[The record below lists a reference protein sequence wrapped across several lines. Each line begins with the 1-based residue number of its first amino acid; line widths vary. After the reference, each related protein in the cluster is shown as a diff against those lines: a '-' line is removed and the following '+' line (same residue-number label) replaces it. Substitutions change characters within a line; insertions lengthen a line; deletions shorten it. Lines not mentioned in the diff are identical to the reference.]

1 MIYIITPAKAVKNVA
16 SIYTILNKVGS
27 HPKYSAI
34 PAHTPAIIRL
44 EERVS
49 FFSFSMMY
57 FVLVRI
63 LYKYK
68 EYHWDNRIKSADY
81 SRKVWIPGHE
91 TTTERQGE
99 QSINVNLGDI

>member
-1 MIYIITPAKAVKNVA
+1 MITPAKAVKNVA

-44 EERVS
+44 EERVN

-68 EYHWDNRIKSADY
+68 ENSQKNGKIWIN
-81 SRKVWIPGHE
+81 KVSVWY
-91 TTTERQGE
+91 
-99 QSINVNLGDI
+99 

>member
-1 MIYIITPAKAVKNVA
+1 MITPAKAVKNVTN
-16 SIYTILNKVGS
+16 IYTILNKVGS

-34 PAHTPAIIRL
+34 PAHTPAIIRW
-44 EERVS
+44 EERVN

-81 SRKVWIPGHE
+81 GRKVWIPSHE

>member
-1 MIYIITPAKAVKNVA
+1 
-16 SIYTILNKVGS
+16 
-27 HPKYSAI
+27 
-34 PAHTPAIIRL
+34 
-44 EERVS
+44 
-49 FFSFSMMY
+49 MMY

-81 SRKVWIPGHE
+81 GRKVWIPGHE

>member
-1 MIYIITPAKAVKNVA
+1 MITPAKAVKNVA

-44 EERVS
+44 EERVN

-81 SRKVWIPGHE
+81 GRKVWISGHE
-91 TTTERQGE
+91 TTMERQGE
-99 QSINVNLGDI
+99 QSINVNLGGI

>member
-1 MIYIITPAKAVKNVA
+1 MITPAKAVKNVA
-16 SIYTILNKVGS
+16 NIYTILNKVGS

>member
-1 MIYIITPAKAVKNVA
+1 MITPAKAVKNVA
-16 SIYTILNKVGS
+16 NIYTILSKVGS

-44 EERVS
+44 EERVN

-63 LYKYK
+63 LYKIIGAFLYFCSRLIKNRK
-68 EYHWDNRIKSADY
+68 E
-81 SRKVWIPGHE
+81 
-91 TTTERQGE
+91 
-99 QSINVNLGDI
+99 

>member
-1 MIYIITPAKAVKNVA
+1 
-16 SIYTILNKVGS
+16 
-27 HPKYSAI
+27 
-34 PAHTPAIIRL
+34 
-44 EERVS
+44 
-49 FFSFSMMY
+49 MY

-81 SRKVWIPGHE
+81 GRKVWIPGRE
-91 TTTERQGE
+91 IITERQGE